1 MNAPPSGPSSW
12 ERLLEDAQA
21 YLEEGELEE
30 ALAVVEHAIERE
42 PEEPDGYLLASEIL
56 LRMDDPG
63 SAAEAAREAL
73 ELAPD
78 DRSAVAL
85 LGAALFES
93 CDFANAE
100 ATLAPLLDEPD
111 EFAEAAFLSA
121 VIAEREG
128 RLAEARTLYQQ
139 AAARDEMYRTTARLD
154 RDEFDAI
161 VDAALERVPADIR
174 AALDNVS
181 IQIEEFPTE
190 DELRS
195 VTPPLSPLILGLFR
209 GTPRGAKS
217 VFDPGDGGPDVVVL
231 YQRCLELASHSRDE
245 LEDEIAVTL
254 VHEIGHYLG
263 LDEED
268 LIERGIG

>member
-1 MNAPPSGPSSW
+1 MNAPPSDPSAW

-30 ALAVVEHAIERE
+30 ALAVVEQAIERE

-93 CDFANAE
+93 CDFHNAR
-100 ATLAPLLDEPD
+100 ATLDPLLGEPD

-128 RLAEARTLYQQ
+128 RLSEARALYEQ
-139 AAARDEMYRTTARLD
+139 AAARDEMYRTTAPLG

-161 VDAALERVPADIR
+161 VDAALEKVPADIR
-174 AALDNVS
+174 GALDNVS
-181 IQIEEFPTE
+181 IQIEEFPAD

-209 GTPRGAKS
+209 GTPRGEAS
-217 VFDPGDGGPDVVVL
+217 VFDPGEGGPDVVVL

-245 LEDEIAVTL
+245 LEEEIAITL

-263 LDEED
+263 LSEED
-268 LIERGIG
+268 LIERGVG